1 MDLSDFSVLRER
13 CLALVRSELKT
24 HYNGELFDEYVALTA
39 QHRMLLAVPLVA
51 DTYRGILGYHLYLQ
65 QHGSEPDKSFLLDAL
80 HDLTGCLHYQRD
92 DGYSPRTNAYI
103 QYFEQK
109 KLNEKKP

>member
-39 QHRMLLAVPLVA
+39 QHRMLPAVPLVA
-51 DTYRGILGYHLYLQ
+51 DTYRGILGYRLYLQ
-65 QHGSEPDKSFLLDAL
+65 QHGLEPDKSFLLDAL
-80 HDLTGCLHYQRD
+80 HDLTECLHYKRT
-92 DGYSPRTNAYI
+92 DGYSPRLCGYI
-103 QYFEQK
+103 GYFE
-109 KLNEKKP
+109 